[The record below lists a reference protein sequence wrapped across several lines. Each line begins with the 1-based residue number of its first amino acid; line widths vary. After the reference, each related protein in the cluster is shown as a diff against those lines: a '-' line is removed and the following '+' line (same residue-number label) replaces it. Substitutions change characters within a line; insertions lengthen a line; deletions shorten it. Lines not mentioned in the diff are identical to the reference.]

1 MSEIGVVITG
11 DDIVETLREYTKVMH
26 EMLKELTV
34 ISLELGSIRHILEK
48 EDK

>member
-1 MSEIGVVITG
+1 MSDWGSILAG
-11 DDIVETLREYTKVMH
+11 ETIKGRLEELIKVM
-26 EMLKELTV
+26 LDISKELEV